1 MHEQVL
7 FLSKYL
13 RALSTYNGGNGDFLD
28 IDESTEL
35 AKNML
40 PKIEMHDCESV
51 TWDSGERGIQ
61 TYYKFYV
68 KVGSPSFRGTVNY
81 TLPSHSL
88 YFDTKYPTDV
98 RIYLTGEEDT
108 TFTKLCKAQMEN
120 WERSNARNYYTTPNL
135 YQAIPVHPH
144 VSDDGQPCLGGWANA
159 WASAVNSG
167 QIPSLVNVMKS
178 FLNTWTS
185 NDAYW
190 NINSDYREWRY
201 LPDIFKKAVPF
212 TKWLTQRQLI
222 TSLYR
227 RNYDFTNIDN
237 PMPRRRQFG
246 EWIIQNT
253 GQVTEYAHMYDFDD
267 KWGIRL
273 MNLFYGIH
281 LNQIVR
287 LDTEC
292 DLFNGFTN
300 FYKHTEHIFYKTQT
314 NIANELGVPD
324 NIASSLA
331 CEAMIDKPKAYQLKP
346 WLRNSSQVRC
356 PVASYNTIIQDARGV
371 TRNNANQTN
380 SVVEM
385 SSILDFQ
392 RGLNKGIAKSENTYL
407 DRDEGLKNIA
417 YFLGRSDRMYNAY
430 ESILNISRL
439 HGASDVDWLRR
450 DDCYAIALGVE
461 QFVRGYKASGVSYAR
476 NSVDTLKYAD
486 HFTNVGIKNYTNV
499 INEFQNRRLLNAR
512 DKYKSIVRDSYF
524 GDDSEQN
531 QISAF

>member
-1 MHEQVL
+1 MHQQVL

-13 RALSTYNGGNGDFLD
+13 RALTAYNGDFLD

-35 AKNML
+35 AKNIL

-51 TWDSGERGIQ
+51 TIDTGERGRE
-61 TYYKFYV
+61 THYKFYV
-68 KVGSPSFRGTVNY
+68 KVGSPSFRGAVNF

-88 YFDTKYPTDV
+88 YFNSKYPTDV
-98 RIYLTGEEDT
+98 RVLLTGHEDS
-108 TFTKLCKAQMEN
+108 TFTNLCNAQMEN
-120 WERSNARNYYTTPNL
+120 WEQCISRNYTTTRYLNR
-135 YQAIPVHPH
+135 AIPVHPH

-159 WASAVNSG
+159 WSSAVNSG

-190 NINSDYREWRY
+190 NINGDYREWRY

-222 TSLYR
+222 ASLYR
-227 RNYDFTNIDN
+227 RDYDFTNIDN

-246 EWIIQNT
+246 EWIVQNT
-253 GQVTEYAHMYDFDD
+253 GQITEYARMYDFDD

-281 LNQIVR
+281 LNKITR

-292 DLFNGFTN
+292 DLFKGFTD
-300 FYKHTEHIFYKTQT
+300 FYKHIEHIFYKTQT
-314 NIANELGVPD
+314 NLTSELGLPD
-324 NIASSLA
+324 NIASNLA
-331 CEAMIDKPKAYQLKP
+331 AEAMIDKPKAYQLKP
-346 WLRNSSQVRC
+346 WYRSSSQVRC
-356 PVASYNTIIQDARGV
+356 PMMYYNTVIQDARGA
-371 TRNNANQTN
+371 TRSNANTTN
-380 SVVEM
+380 STIDM
-385 SSILDFQ
+385 SNILDFQ
-392 RGLNKGIAKSENTYL
+392 RGLNKGIANQDIAYL
-407 DRDEGLKNIA
+407 DRDEGLKYIA
-417 YFLGRSDRMYNAY
+417 YFLGRNDRMYNSY
-430 ESILNISRL
+430 ETIVNFSKL
-439 HGASDVDWLRR
+439 HGNNDVDWLRR

-476 NSVDTLKYAD
+476 NSEATLKYAE
-486 HFTNVGIKNYTNV
+486 HFTNVGIKNYTDV

-531 QISAF
+531 QLSAF